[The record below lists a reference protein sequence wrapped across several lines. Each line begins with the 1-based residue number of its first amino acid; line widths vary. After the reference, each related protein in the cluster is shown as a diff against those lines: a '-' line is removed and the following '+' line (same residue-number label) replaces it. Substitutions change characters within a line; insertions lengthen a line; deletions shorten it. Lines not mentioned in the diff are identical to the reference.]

1 MLQHPSQGLNL
12 ETQIG
17 SSFVAV
23 LNANPHRLVIWQAS
37 QWIVGRVPFWQ
48 FAGKSRKFLKHAVIQ
63 GLGMRHEELMA
74 DWQSG
79 DGAAGNSLLRNVFA
93 ELKQIATV
101 KLSRELHSSLSTGD
115 LINEA
120 VIRLSKLKEIEFQSR
135 EHILALASRIMR
147 QVLVDQARKRN
158 SDKRYHTRVT
168 LATELEDKDNPV
180 DLLELNIVLDELRE
194 MDPERADIVEMRYF
208 GGMSVDDIAVVLGIS
223 KNTIW
228 RRWAATRLWL
238 QSRLEG

>member
-1 MLQHPSQGLNL
+1 ML
-12 ETQIG
+12 T
-17 SSFVAV
+17 
-23 LNANPHRLVIWQAS
+23 ANPVAGLPDRPPAELPCRTSGTACYWQTA
-37 QWIVGRVPFWQ
+37 
-48 FAGKSRKFLKHAVIQ
+48 ADLCKTLKRRAIQ
-63 GLGMRHEELMA
+63 GWGMRHEELMA
-74 DWQSG
+74 EWQSG
-79 DGAAGNSLLRNVFA
+79 DGEAGNSLLRDVFT

-158 SDKRYHTRVT
+158 ADKRYHTRVT
-168 LATELEDKDNPV
+168 LATELEDRDSPV

-194 MDPERADIVEMRYF
+194 IDPERADIVEMRYF

-223 KNTIW
+223 RNTIG

-238 QSRLEG
+238 QSRLKG